1 MDTDNKKYFFEPRV
15 GINYNDG
22 FKDLRT
28 LVLGAYHIC
37 SRNCCY
43 KNRCCNIDFVAD
55 MDYKCPDYSNAPRYD
70 APEDEL
76 CLHNSNIIEI
86 NSYCDNNAQYPT
98 YTAFTRYMLESK
110 TPLTSEQKN
119 EFWDNVVFCNFYQC
133 FSSSDI
139 MCFENDADTMNENAL
154 KAFKHLIETLNPQV
168 IYVWTKDVSD
178 VIDSNIDDFPGL
190 KKESLPREHST
201 IELYIYSYNH
211 SINTVTLKDVKQY
224 LQQYFPNRD
233 ITLTKEGLQK
243 KVLPLE
249 KVMLRAIKRNV
260 FMFDNGQLIIP
271 SNRKGLEVGYILYG
285 LNLYYTF
292 NGWDEIEQFI
302 VKYQRNGEPVK
313 FLRKVHKY
321 ENNNT
326 DAKKI
331 KELDKNIF
339 GIK

>member
-43 KNRCCNIDFVAD
+43 KNRCCNIDLVAD

-70 APEDEL
+70 TPEDEL

-86 NSYCDNNAQYPT
+86 TSYCDDNTQYPT
-98 YTAFTRYMLESK
+98 YTAFTRYMLECK
-110 TPLTSEQKN
+110 TALTSEQKN
-119 EFWDNVVFCNFYQC
+119 DFWDNVAFCNFYQC

-139 MCFENDADTMNENAL
+139 MCFENDADTMNKNAVEAL
-154 KAFKHLIETLNPQV
+154 RQIIDTLNPQV
-168 IYVWTKDVSD
+168 VYVWTKELSD

-201 IELYIYSYNH
+201 IELYMYSYNH
-211 SINTVTLKDVKQY
+211 SINTVTLKDVQQY

-233 ITLTKEGLQK
+233 ITLTKEGVQK

-249 KVMLRAIKRNV
+249 KVILRAIKRNT
-260 FMFDNGQLIIP
+260 FMFDNGQLIV
-271 SNRKGLEVGYILYG
+271 SANSKELEVGYILSSMR
-285 LNLYYTF
+285 LYYTF
-292 NGWDEIEQFI
+292 NNWKEIELI
-302 VKYQRNGEPVK
+302 ITKDKKDGGRIKN
-313 FLRKVHKY
+313 LRQTRRYH
-321 ENNNT
+321 NNNT
-326 DAKKI
+326 NTKEA